1 MQYLHMVPQKSG
13 AGIFDN
19 LISYPIL
26 RPIKSKNVIL
36 RHFLTF
42 SATSAARNGQKNE
55 NKEKCRTTFL
65 GKSIKSNYNKNEVF
79 STNTETPIFFSQN
92 LS

>member
-19 LISYPIL
+19 LIFYPIL
-26 RPIKSKNVIL
+26 RPLKSKNVIL

-42 SATSAARNGQKNE
+42 SATSAARNGQKM
-55 NKEKCRTTFL
+55 K
-65 GKSIKSNYNKNEVF
+65 IKKNAAPLF
-79 STNTETPIFFSQN
+79 
-92 LS
+92 

>member
-19 LISYPIL
+19 LIFYPIL

-36 RHFLTF
+36 RHFLHFRQLWQPET
-42 SATSAARNGQKNE
+42 AKKMKIKKNAAPLLE
-55 NKEKCRTTFL
+55 
-65 GKSIKSNYNKNEVF
+65 KSIKSNYNKNEVF
-79 STNTETPIFFSQN
+79 ITNT
-92 LS
+92 